1 MEGIEKLVAIKS
13 SINRGLSPELKSAFP
28 EIIGED
34 KPLVKNSEIQDP
46 QWLAGFISAEG
57 CVAVSVRKSKTHKLE
72 EKVELI
78 FQITQHTR
86 DEELIRSLIK
96 YLGCGRISK
105 TREVVDYQVSRFS
118 DLENKI
124 IPYLKKY
131 RILGVKS
138 KDFNDFC

>member
-1 MEGIEKLVAIKS
+1 M
-13 SINRGLSPELKSAFP
+13 
-28 EIIGED
+28 
-34 KPLVKNSEIQDP
+34 
-46 QWLAGFISAEG
+46 
-57 CVAVSVRKSKTHKLE
+57 AVSVRKSKTHKLE